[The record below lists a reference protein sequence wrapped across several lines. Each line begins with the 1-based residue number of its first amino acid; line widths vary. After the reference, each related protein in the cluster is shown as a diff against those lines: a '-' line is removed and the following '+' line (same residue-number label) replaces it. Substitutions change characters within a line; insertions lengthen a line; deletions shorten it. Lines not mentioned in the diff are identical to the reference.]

1 MRALLLTAALSM
13 AVTVGCATKAP
24 SFHASRLSLLN
35 IGMTKEQVLQVL
47 GRPQQAGTASDGI
60 EVFRYVQ
67 VGGRV
72 GETSCYG
79 VIFKNGEVT
88 DYGLETGVRL
98 GGHYAIHELFSSDW
112 HTNFAAP
119 KP

>member
-1 MRALLLTAALSM
+1 MCDKGAILPR
-13 AVTVGCATKAP
+13 
-24 SFHASRLSLLN
+24 FSLVVV
-35 IGMTKEQVLQVL
+35 EHRHDEEVL

-88 DYGLETGVRL
+88 DYGPETGVRL

-112 HTNFAAP
+112 QTNLAAP